1 MEKAKITK
9 VKIAV
14 IAMKNSLLK
23 KFEAASASSLL
34 YPKKD
39 GKKNATMKTID
50 INPIDQELAKVNFV
64 RLFYQSIRYSDI
76 CLSLALTLRISAGT
90 AYCNSDV
97 IL

>member
-34 YPKKD
+34 YPKRT
-39 GKKNATMKTID
+39 GKRM
-50 INPIDQELAKVNFV
+50 QL
-64 RLFYQSIRYSDI
+64 
-76 CLSLALTLRISAGT
+76 
-90 AYCNSDV
+90 
-97 IL
+97 

>member
-50 INPIDQELAKVNFV
+50 INPIDPGIS
-64 RLFYQSIRYSDI
+64 QSKFCSAF
-76 CLSLALTLRISAGT
+76 LSIHS
-90 AYCNSDV
+90 
-97 IL
+97 I

>member
-1 MEKAKITK
+1 MLNNGIASEIPNLFKLDFTLWRRNKIEKAKITK

-50 INPIDQELAKVNFV
+50 INPMDPGIS
-64 RLFYQSIRYSDI
+64 QSKF
-76 CLSLALTLRISAGT
+76 
-90 AYCNSDV
+90 
-97 IL
+97 